1 MKAYPLFGWRPC
13 RFKRSSMTPLPKLD
27 NKEPG
32 HSLVVLGAS
41 FALPMIDVAAI
52 LLVRTMTAPEN
63 RTAALGLYAFIFPIA
78 CTFVL
83 FFLLA
88 SGRRPNSHVIAYVSI
103 ASLMTLFN
111 FLFLIFARR
120 WERTFESM

>member
-1 MKAYPLFGWRPC
+1 
-13 RFKRSSMTPLPKLD
+13 MTPLPTLD
-27 NKEPG
+27 DKEPR

-41 FALPMIDVAAI
+41 FALPIIDVAAI
-52 LLVRTMTAPEN
+52 LLVRTITSPEN

-83 FFLLA
+83 FYLLA
-88 SGRRPNSHVIAYVSI
+88 SGRRPNRHVIAYVSI
-103 ASLMTLFN
+103 ASLTTLFN
-111 FLFLIFARR
+111 FLFFVFNRR